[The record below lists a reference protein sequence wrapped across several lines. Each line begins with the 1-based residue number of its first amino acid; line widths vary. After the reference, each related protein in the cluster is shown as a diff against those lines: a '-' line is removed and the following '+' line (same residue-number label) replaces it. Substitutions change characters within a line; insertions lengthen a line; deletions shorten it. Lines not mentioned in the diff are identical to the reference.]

1 MPDTK
6 RNQIKKKVSA
16 AKSRNVTRAQPRSA
30 DRAGERAIEAKDKFA
45 SFAREHPVITV
56 AGGLAVGILVSSF
69 FRGSPTRKAGRMI
82 GKKTAGLAAIAAELA
97 VAFAQQAYEAADEAR
112 RTGADKLGGL
122 GETVGDSARSLSA
135 DAVNYAGEAATAVSK
150 AGKSAFYSLRNRLN

>member
-1 MPDTK
+1 
-6 RNQIKKKVSA
+6 
-16 AKSRNVTRAQPRSA
+16 
-30 DRAGERAIEAKDKFA
+30 
-45 SFAREHPVITV
+45 
-56 AGGLAVGILVSSF
+56 
-69 FRGSPTRKAGRMI
+69 MI

-135 DAVNYAGEAATAVSK
+135 DAANYAGEAATAVSK
-150 AGKSAFYSLRNRLN
+150 AGKSALHSLRNRLN